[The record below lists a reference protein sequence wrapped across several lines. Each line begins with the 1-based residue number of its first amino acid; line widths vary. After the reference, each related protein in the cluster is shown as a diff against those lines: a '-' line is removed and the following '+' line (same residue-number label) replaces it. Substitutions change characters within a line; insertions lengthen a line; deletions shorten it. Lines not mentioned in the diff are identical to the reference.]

1 MYLCE
6 AVKKAGPNG
15 KIYRKGS
22 GLAGIR
28 WKGPAGFTTEDILAD
43 DWEVAEPRYDL
54 LTAIEVAMS
63 QGRGV
68 RLCLGT
74 PGHHIVIH
82 RDVIESCEWEVIENE

>member
-1 MYLCE
+1 MYLGE
-6 AVKKAGPNG
+6 AAKQAGSNG

-22 GLAGIR
+22 ELAGFR

-82 RDVIESCEWEVIENE
+82 SDEMESCEWEIIWHE